1 METKLNKMEE
11 IHDGNMQKSVNPV
24 SNIRCL
30 ICPSREEV
38 DESTITEELKLF
50 EQLIGQEVI
59 FSLKIRFVR
68 F

>member
-1 METKLNKMEE
+1 MEE

-30 ICPSREEV
+30 ICASREV